1 MTNRLLYLTLAV
13 LGLLPTIPGC
23 ADDSPEY
30 SGAIAEQACLTAH
43 TDHGYFNFNGF
54 RQQICGANRHDLAV
68 TRLAGNGVVLP
79 SPRAGLSFDLNLT
92 AVLFSDSV
100 GATVNVSRIASGS
113 ACGNALSWHFDDDS
127 NPTRIVLCNHDAGV
141 NLSGAVYVDLLV
153 GCATS
158 PTVNAGSVP
167 SSATSNGTGCATG
180 QCASACATGRCASA
194 CATGQCASACATGQC
209 ASACAT
215 GQCASAC
222 ATGQCASVTWSN
234 TGILCGATTPCA
246 TGLCGATTPCATGLC
261 GATNQTTTWTGCS
274 CLWNIVF

>member
-158 PTVNAGSVP
+158 PTANAGSVP
-167 SSATSNGTGCATG
+167 SSATSNGTGCA
-180 QCASACATGRCASA
+180 A
-194 CATGQCASACATGQC
+194 
-209 ASACAT
+209 

-246 TGLCGATTPCATGLC
+246 TGLCGAT
-261 GATNQTTTWTGCS
+261 NQTTTWTGCS
-274 CLWNIVF
+274 CLWNIVFLENGCTEPPKPSNPEPSSPEPSGPVLL